1 MDGSLWK
8 MALEL
13 RTEPEC
19 FWKALGKAATGSPVI
34 VAHCDGSV
42 RNTDIVHKA
51 ASVKALWIKVVT
63 REQRAL
69 VFKRDEGPYLFY
81 LMFLPQIR

>member
-1 MDGSLWK
+1 MDGSSQK

-13 RTEPEC
+13 RTEPDVFAENSI
-19 FWKALGKAATGSPVI
+19 GKAATGSPVI

-51 ASVKALWIKVVT
+51 
-63 REQRAL
+63 
-69 VFKRDEGPYLFY
+69 VFARKL
-81 LMFLPQIR
+81 

>member
-1 MDGSLWK
+1 MDGDSPK

-13 RTEPEC
+13 RTEPGM
-19 FWKALGKAATGSPVI
+19 KPGKIATGSPVI

-51 ASVKALWIKVVT
+51 ASAKAL
-63 REQRAL
+63 
-69 VFKRDEGPYLFY
+69 
-81 LMFLPQIR
+81 

>member
-1 MDGSLWK
+1 

-13 RTEPEC
+13 RTEPDVFAENSI
-19 FWKALGKAATGSPVI
+19 GKAATGSPVI

-51 ASVKALWIKVVT
+51 
-63 REQRAL
+63 
-69 VFKRDEGPYLFY
+69 VFARKL
-81 LMFLPQIR
+81 

>member
-1 MDGSLWK
+1 MDGDSPK

-13 RTEPEC
+13 RTESN
-19 FWKALGKAATGSPVI
+19 FRKVFDKIATGSPVI

-51 ASVKALWIKVVT
+51 ASC
-63 REQRAL
+63 
-69 VFKRDEGPYLFY
+69 EGAVN
-81 LMFLPQIR
+81 

>member
-13 RTEPEC
+13 RTEPER
-19 FWKALGKAATGSPVI
+19 FKAFGKAATGSPVI

-42 RNTDIVHKA
+42 RNTDIVHEA
-51 ASVKALWIKVVT
+51 VV
-63 REQRAL
+63 REEA
-69 VFKRDEGPYLFY
+69 VN
-81 LMFLPQIR
+81 